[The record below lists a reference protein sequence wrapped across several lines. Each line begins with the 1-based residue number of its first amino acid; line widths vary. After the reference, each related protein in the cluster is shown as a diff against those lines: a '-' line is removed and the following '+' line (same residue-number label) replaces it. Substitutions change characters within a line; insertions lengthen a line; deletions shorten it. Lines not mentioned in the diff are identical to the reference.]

1 MVLSYGTGAPVNL
14 FIVNETFSQAEATI
28 VDVAERF
35 VKGLHLE
42 VGVADHDV
50 DFGAAH
56 FEEKPLGVEH
66 HILGVAFSLMI
77 GMDGEVVDLGSVAV
91 VAKHAAGHDRVVD
104 GADKKPLRVDL
115 FLSLDVAIGIVD
127 RSDQPAG
134 PPKIDQLV
142 LISIF
147 VGAELHYLESFKQR
161 SLL

>member
-1 MVLSYGTGAPVNL
+1 MNL

-66 HILGVAFSLMI
+66 HFLGVALSLMI
-77 GMDGEVVDLGSVAV
+77 GMDGEVVDLGAVAV
-91 VAKHAAGHDRVVD
+91 VAEHTAGHDRVVD
-104 GADKKPLRVDL
+104 GSDEKPLGVDL
-115 FLSLDVAIGIVD
+115 FLPLDVAIGIVD
-127 RSDQPAG
+127 WSDEIAG

-142 LISIF
+142 LILIF
-147 VGAELHYLESFKQR
+147 VGAELHYLEIFRQR